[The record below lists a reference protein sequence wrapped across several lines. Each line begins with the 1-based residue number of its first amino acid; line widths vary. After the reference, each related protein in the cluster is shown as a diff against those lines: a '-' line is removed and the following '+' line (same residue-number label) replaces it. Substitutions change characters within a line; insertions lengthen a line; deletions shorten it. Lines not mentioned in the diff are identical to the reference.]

1 MMKKNV
7 LLFLFFAILS
17 FQSNGQGVFD
27 ASIHTALGFGS
38 VNFPFSESPQEIIDQ
53 NSMTKF
59 LDFDAFDG
67 MGFEVDMLGVSS
79 VVNTIQIVTA
89 NDAPERD
96 PTTFEIFGSNDGM
109 TYTTIATAEIPCVAE
124 RFLSRYFGFPNTEA
138 YTFYRV
144 NFTGVCGVSDIIQVA
159 DVQLYPI
166 IGNAPTIS
174 CAANIDAGSSTGE
187 CGGVV
192 TYDITATDV
201 EDGMLTPTITSG
213 LPSGSTFPIGT
224 SSVVYSVT
232 DADNNTVS
240 CDFTVT
246 ITDTE
251 SPTSDCP
258 DDITVGLANPTD
270 MSVVVDF
277 DLGVMDNCSPINPL
291 VDYTALGSIDGKAY
305 YLSDSVFTGQEAFD
319 DAALQGGYVG
329 IIRNADDNQF
339 LLDAILRN
347 NNGIANVLIGL
358 TDLDYEGLFSWPDE
372 SVPFYLNWNMGEP
385 NNAGVGGISENY
397 TIILTSGFWN
407 DVDSIEERRYL
418 LEMDYVPLQTQ
429 GLSSGSAYPIGTTT
443 NTFEIWDAAGNMTT
457 CEFNITV
464 DDAVGIENQELSK
477 SISLAPNPTQNK
489 ITLYNESNIKLENAV
504 IYDLHGKM
512 IHAFNFHQSEKNH
525 SIDMTN
531 WNSGMYFIK
540 IKGEKGVVTRRLIK
554 L

>member
-1 MMKKNV
+1 MKKNV
-7 LLFLFFAILS
+7 LLFLSLTMFV
-17 FQSNGQGVFD
+17 FQLNAQGIFD
-27 ASIHTALGFGS
+27 ASIHTAIDFGN
-38 VNFPFSESPQEIIDQ
+38 VNSPGGEGAQQIIDQ
-53 NSMTKF
+53 NMMTKF
-59 LDFDAFDG
+59 LDFIATDG

-96 PTTFEIFGSNDGM
+96 PTSYEISGSNDGT
-109 TYTTIATAEIPCVAE
+109 TYTTIATGEIPCVAD
-124 RFLSRYFGFPNTEA
+124 RFLSRYFGFPNTIS
-138 YTFYRV
+138 YSFYRV
-144 NFTGVCGVSDIIQVA
+144 NFTGTCGVSDINQVA

-166 IGNAPTIS
+166 IGNAPMIA
-174 CAANIDAGSSTGE
+174 CAANVVTGNSTGE

-192 TYDITATDV
+192 MYDITATDV
-201 EDGMLTPTITSG
+201 EDGMLTPIISSG

-224 SSVVYSVT
+224 SSVVFSVT

-246 ITDTE
+246 ISDTE

-258 DDITVGLANPTD
+258 DDITVGLADPND

-277 DLGVMDNCSPINPL
+277 DLGIMDNCSPINPL
-291 VDYTALGSIDGKAY
+291 VDYTALGSIDGKSY

-319 DAALQGGYVG
+319 AAALQGGYVG

-347 NNGIANVLIGL
+347 NNGIANVFIGL

-372 SVPFYLNWNMGEP
+372 TFPFYDNWNMGEP

-407 DVDSIEERRYL
+407 DVDSIVERRYL

-429 GLSSGSAYPIGTTT
+429 GMISGSAFPIGTTT
-443 NTFEIWDAAGNMTT
+443 NTFEIWDAAGNMTI
-457 CEFNITV
+457 CEFDITV
-464 DDAVGIENQELSK
+464 DDDVSIEDQQLAKGI
-477 SISLAPNPTQNK
+477 SISPNPTQD
-489 ITLYNESNIKLENAV
+489 IMTISNESNIDLENAI

-512 IHAFNFHQSEKNH
+512 VHAINFNQSEKSH
-525 SIDMTN
+525 FIDMTD
-531 WNSGMYFIK
+531 WSPGMYLIR
-540 IKGEKGVVTRRLIK
+540 IKGEKGIATKKLIK
-554 L
+554 M

>member
-1 MMKKNV
+1 MKKNV
-7 LLFLFFAILS
+7 LLFLSLTMFVSQLNA
-17 FQSNGQGVFD
+17 QGVFD
-27 ASIHTALGFGS
+27 ASIHTAIDFGN
-38 VNFPFSESPQEIIDQ
+38 VNSPGGEGAQQIIDQ

-59 LDFDAFDG
+59 LDFIATDG

-96 PTTFEIFGSNDGM
+96 PTSYEISGSNDGT
-109 TYTTIATAEIPCVAE
+109 TYVTIATGEMPCVAE
-124 RFLSRYFGFPNTEA
+124 RFLSRYFGFPNTIA
-138 YTFYRV
+138 YSFYRV
-144 NFTGVCGVSDIIQVA
+144 NFTGTCGVSDINQVA

-166 IGNAPTIS
+166 IGNAPTMD
-174 CAANIDAGSSTGE
+174 CAANVVTGSSPGE

-192 TYDITATDV
+192 LYDITATDV

-213 LPSGSTFPIGT
+213 LPSGSVFPIGT
-224 SSVVYSVT
+224 SSVVFSVT

-246 ITDTE
+246 ISDTE
-251 SPTSDCP
+251 SPTTVCP
-258 DDITVGLANPTD
+258 DDTIVGLANPND
-270 MSVVVDF
+270 LSVMVAYN
-277 DLGVMDNCSPINPL
+277 LGIMDNCSPINPL
-291 VDYTALGSIDGKAY
+291 VDYTALGSIDGKSY

-319 DAALQGGYVG
+319 DAALQSGYVG
-329 IIRNADDNQF
+329 IIRNAEDNQF

-372 SVPFYLNWNMGEP
+372 TFPFYDNWNMGEP

-429 GLSSGSAYPIGTTT
+429 GLSSGSLFPIGTTT
-443 NTFEIWDAAGNMTT
+443 NTFEIWDAAGNMTI
-457 CEFNITV
+457 CEFDVTV
-464 DDAVGIENQELSK
+464 DDEVSIEDQQLAKGI
-477 SISLAPNPTQNK
+477 SISPNPAQDI
-489 ITLYNESNIKLENAV
+489 ITIYNEANIELEAAI

-512 IHAFNFHQSEKNH
+512 IHFINFNLSEKSH
-525 SIDMTN
+525 SIDMTD
-531 WNSGMYFIK
+531 WNSGMYLIM
-540 IKGEKGVVTRRLIK
+540 IKGEKGVATKKFIK
-554 L
+554 M